1 MRPPGASQPTGTGLG
16 PSRTLPA
23 SLFLSVP
30 ANPPPQERRRSP
42 SLGSKACGLS
52 LFLSSFLPSLIHSFK
67 PFNSGPD
74 TKLALGIQQR
84 TRQPHRLLQGAHGLS
99 RKHSDTSDCYVT
111 STKSP
116 LLSEPHSLRPER
128 TWVQCSQDSGV
139 PQPGCKSEHTTTF

>member
-16 PSRTLPA
+16 SSRTLPA
-23 SLFLSVP
+23 SQSLSVP
-30 ANPPPQERRRSP
+30 ANPPLQERKRSP

-84 TRQPHRLLQGAHGLS
+84 TRRPHRLLPGAHGLS
-99 RKHSDTSDCYVT
+99 RKHSDTSDCCVT
-111 STKSP
+111 STKSL
-116 LLSEPHSLRPER
+116 LLSEPQSLRPER
-128 TWVQCSQDSGV
+128 TWLQWGQDSGV
-139 PQPGCKSEHTTTF
+139 GQPGRKSEHTTTF